1 MLVRKRPR
9 PQMKRTASMSGIK
22 VDVSHVEGGQPSDH
36 HHSPGSWQ
44 NPPAIA
50 ADADLMNYTLS
61 FVSPRGRRNLSAF
74 NDGGDDSVHFLRTCT
89 FCHRRLSPARDIY
102 MYMGDTAFCS
112 AECREQKMEQDHGS
126 GGSGSKQ
133 DGGAVGRHL

>member
-102 MYMGDTAFCS
+102 MYMYEIQTLSPNFFFVFS
-112 AECREQKMEQDHGS
+112 YLNIKLYLIFI
-126 GGSGSKQ
+126 KIKWP
-133 DGGAVGRHL
+133 V